1 MKINLSMKLTIHLF
15 FWVFYFVVVFF
26 LQPNYGDV
34 SINWINKID
43 FELLFVVLG
52 ITYLNDQI
60 LLPYFFK
67 KKKYTAYG
75 LITLTLIILIT
86 TIYCYF
92 IKECSCRY
100 VVCLSDNLW
109 NFLLPIIFLSLIWIL
124 MYLFEKQKELEQ
136 TNKERL
142 EMELKFLKSQINP
155 HVLFNNL
162 NTIYSQAIKGSD
174 NVPDMILM
182 LSENLKYILYQSE
195 SNKVPLEKDIDFI
208 DNYFEFQKMRTQ
220 GINNIVYTKDID
232 SFNHSIAPLLLIG
245 LIENAFKHSSYK
257 EDTLSDIVI
266 TIKVRDGKLHF
277 ICKNEIDDSQDK
289 KNTEGL
295 QIGLKNLRQ
304 RLDLMYKDN
313 YSLETIKN
321 DTNFIADLKITLS

>member
-1 MKINLSMKLTIHLF
+1 MKINLSMKLIIHLF

-26 LQPNYGDV
+26 LRPNYESV
-34 SINWINKID
+34 SISWIDKID
-43 FELLFVVLG
+43 FKLLFVVLS
-52 ITYLNDQI
+52 ITYLNDQL

-86 TIYCYF
+86 TIHCYY
-92 IKECSCRY
+92 IIDCSCGY
-100 VVCLSDNLW
+100 GVCLSQNLW
-109 NFLLPIIFLSLIWIL
+109 DFLLPIIFLSLIWIL

-289 KNTEGL
+289 RNTEGL
-295 QIGLKNLRQ
+295 QIGLKNLSH